1 MTCYGQLS
9 FWARFF
15 GGLFLLLLVRKPTAA
30 KLKARYTLNIMNA
43 PIHSL
48 RLVFALSTFACSV
61 ILVLFFHGRAQWTSE
76 FWLQLF
82 ATSVAISAA
91 VCFVAFRKGKMR
103 VAGVPLARFA
113 GVFFRHLLLTYVA
126 SAIVLTVIAWV
137 FIYLV
142 TRTAPNALALAVLSG
157 LWLSLWLAPAIASIS
172 CWRRLQSTSGHVSD
186 S

>member
-1 MTCYGQLS
+1 VNKTVVCP
-9 FWARFF
+9 
-15 GGLFLLLLVRKPTAA
+15 LFLLVKKHAA
-30 KLKARYTLNIMNA
+30 AEKLKARYTLDIMNA

-61 ILVLFFHGRAQWTSE
+61 ILVLFFHGRAQWTPE
-76 FWLQLF
+76 FWFQLF
-82 ATSVAISAA
+82 ATSVAISGA
-91 VCFVAFRKGKMR
+91 VCFVAFRKRKMR
-103 VAGVPLARFA
+103 VEGVPLARFA

-142 TRTAPNALALAVLSG
+142 TRTAPNALALAVLAG

-172 CWRRLQSTSGHVSD
+172 CWRRLQSTSGHASD